1 MSDPPGDAHRPLP
14 PPPPPSFV
22 PAPPGPPVWT
32 AGEIPPSPTRGLRN
46 ATIALF
52 WCVVAASWLLLLA
65 AINRRRVF
73 DDVRDGDGFI
83 GELQDADDVVAAAGF
98 LEFGLALAALIVL
111 SIWSLRAAGH
121 VKSYGAPEVS
131 PGLACGGWY
140 IPFGNFVVPFV
151 QLRRVADRRGRPR
164 HWISS
169 WQGLFIAQAFAGG
182 GFRGLGDIESAT
194 SADDL
199 SNRLGAQIGFAAL
212 AAFLLTAT
220 AYVAMR
226 AIRDVEG
233 S

>member
-1 MSDPPGDAHRPLP
+1 MER
-14 PPPPPSFV
+14 
-22 PAPPGPPVWT
+22 GP
-32 AGEIPPSPTRGLRN
+32 IPPSPTRGLRI
-46 ATIALF
+46 ATVALF

-83 GELQDADDVVAAAGF
+83 GDLQDADDAVAAAGF
-98 LEFGLALAALIVL
+98 LEFGLAIAALIVL
-111 SIWSLRAAGH
+111 SIWSLRAAAH
-121 VKSYGAPEVS
+121 VKSWGGHDVS

-151 QLRRVADRRGRPR
+151 QLRRVAGHRGRPT
-164 HWISS
+164 HWVSA
-169 WQGLFIAQAFAGG
+169 WQGLFIGQAVAGG
-182 GFRGLGDIESAT
+182 GFRGFGDIESAS

-199 SNRLGAQIGFAAL
+199 SNRLGAQIGFAVL

-226 AIRDVEG
+226 ATRDVEG